1 MEDKAMEKIIK
12 VQEFFKQFPD
22 DESCLA
28 HLMRTRFGE
37 RLKCPR
43 CKRDAKFYKLKKQP
57 VYVCQWCGHH
67 IHPMVGTPFERSR
80 TPLQK
85 WFYAMYLF
93 TTSRHGVP
101 AKELQRQLG
110 ITYKAAWRMAHE
122 IRKYMARVDGDND
135 LSGHVE
141 ADETLI
147 GGRHHGIRG
156 RGARG
161 KTVIFGMVERRGNV
175 MTKIVSD
182 TTRNTLQGIIQDHVK
197 TGSTISTDEFKSYRN
212 LDKKGYTHGRVRHEY
227 DQYVNGIHHVN
238 TLEGFWSQIKRSI
251 KGTHIHVSKKHL
263 PKYLGEFEFRYNM
276 RATPSLM
283 FSRLLKAF

>member
-1 MEDKAMEKIIK
+1 MENSLAI
-12 VQEFFKQFPD
+12 QEFFKQFPD
-22 DESCLA
+22 DDACLA
-28 HLMRTRFGE
+28 HLMKTRFGE
-37 RLKCPR
+37 KLDCPK
-43 CKRDAKFYKLKKQP
+43 CKRHAKFYKLKKQP

-67 IHPMVGTPFERSR
+67 IHPMAGTPFENSH

-110 ITYKAAWRMAHE
+110 ITYKTAWRMAHE

-135 LSGHVE
+135 LSGHIE
-141 ADETLI
+141 ADETML
-147 GGRHHGIRG
+147 GARHHGPGG
-156 RGARG
+156 RGAKG
-161 KTVIFGMVERRGNV
+161 KIVVFGMVERGGNV
-175 MTKIVSD
+175 MSEVVPDVSN
-182 TTRNTLQGIIQDHVK
+182 NTLEGIIKNHVK
-197 TGSTISTDEFKSYRN
+197 EGSTISTDEFKSYYHLNKR
-212 LDKKGYTHGRVRHEY
+212 GYKHGYVHHGIKE
-227 DQYVNGIHHVN
+227 YVNGIHHVN

-251 KGTHIHVSKKHL
+251 KGTHVHVSKKHL

-276 RATPSLM
+276 RFTPYLM